1 MGLLGAATGEA
12 LTSSSVFLL
21 LTVLALAG
29 ARRISTTI
37 FLFALQSAIMATL
50 VLAIGMVEGSADAWV
65 VGAMIVFG
73 KVLLIPWALYR
84 LTRRLQ
90 TSPDVRSSTRPAQ
103 SVLIA
108 TLIISVSYIV
118 IRPFAPAQPWLAS
131 TLAAGVA
138 LILTGCFL
146 MVSRTQALM
155 QILGLLVLEN
165 GIFLA
170 ALASTFGMPLVIE
183 MGIFFDLLVAVLL
196 MGVFAFRIRDTFD
209 HLDVSR
215 LRRLRG

>member
-1 MGLLGAATGEA
+1 MGWHGAAAVEA
-12 LTSSSVFLL
+12 LRSSSVFVL

-29 ARRISTTI
+29 TRRLSTTI
-37 FLFALQSAIMATL
+37 VLFALQSGIIAAL
-50 VLAIGMVEGSADAWV
+50 VFVFGSIEGSADAWA
-65 VGAMIVFG
+65 VGAMIVLG

-90 TSPDVRSSTRPAQ
+90 TGPDLPISLGPAL

-108 TLIISVSYIV
+108 ALIIAIAYSV
-118 IRPFAPAQPWLAS
+118 IRPFAPAEPWLAS
-131 TLAAGVA
+131 ILAAGIA

-146 MVSRTQALM
+146 MVSRAQALM

-170 ALASTFGMPLVIE
+170 ALATTFGMPLVIE
-183 MGIFFDLLVAVLL
+183 MGIFFDLLIAVLL
-196 MGVFAFRIRDTFD
+196 LGVFAFRIRDTFD

>member
-1 MGLLGAATGEA
+1 MGLLSAAAGGA
-12 LTSSSVFLL
+12 LNSSSVFLL

-29 ARRISTTI
+29 ARRISTSI
-37 FLFALQSAIMATL
+37 FLFGLQSAIMAAL
-50 VLAIGMVEGSADAWV
+50 VLSIGLAERSSDAWV
-65 VGAMIVFG
+65 VGAMIVAG
-73 KVLLIPWALYR
+73 KVVVIPWALLR
-84 LTRRLQ
+84 LTRRLE
-90 TSPDVRSSTRPAQ
+90 TGIDVRSSTGPAL
-103 SVLIA
+103 SVLVATVIIA
-108 TLIISVSYIV
+108 ISYAV
-118 IRPFAPAQPWLAS
+118 IRPFAPTQPWLAA

-196 MGVFAFRIRDTFD
+196 LGVFAFRIRDTFE